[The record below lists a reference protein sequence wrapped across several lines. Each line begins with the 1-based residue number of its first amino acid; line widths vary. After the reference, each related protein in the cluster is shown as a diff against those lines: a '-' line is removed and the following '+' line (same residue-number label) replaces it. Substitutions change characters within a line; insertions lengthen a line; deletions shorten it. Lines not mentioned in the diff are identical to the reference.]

1 MGLDMYLKSEQYLW
15 DEESD
20 GLVEQI
26 KSQNKHKLRPTSIRY
41 DAIYW
46 RKANHIHKWF
56 VDNVQNGN
64 DDCKDYYLS
73 LKTLLKLR
81 EVCYK
86 VLDERNEELSKKL
99 LPTYQGCF
107 YGSYEYDDYYYDA
120 VRYTANSIDNLV
132 VIRGFEKMDLIYY
145 SSW

>member
-20 GLVEQI
+20 DLVEQI
-26 KSQNKHKLRPTSIRY
+26 KNQNKHKLRPTSIRY

-99 LPTYQGCF
+99 LPTYQGFF

-120 VRYTANSIDNLV
+120 VRYTAKSIDNLV